1 MRGGEGRNKL
11 PCRVPVGCLA
21 VVVGG
26 KTRSTRFPANG
37 DLHKPP
43 VDFFF
48 LPEHNA
54 MYLCVCTP
62 WASGLSLYGDVGGGV
77 SVGRKT

>member
-1 MRGGEGRNKL
+1 MEGNKL
-11 PCRVPVGCLA
+11 SCRVPVGCLT

-26 KTRSTRFPANG
+26 KTRSPRFPANG

-48 LPEHNA
+48 FLPEHSA
-54 MYLCVCTP
+54 MRLCVHP
-62 WASGLSLYGDVGGGV
+62 VGVGIIVVGGGV
-77 SVGRKT
+77 SVGRRT